1 MSSSY
6 TKEKREEPI
15 KVTNIP
21 SHPWDTVSI
30 DHGGKYPDGHY
41 NLVLIDRRNRY
52 PVAEAVP
59 STNFKVNKERLKH
72 IFATYGTPKRI
83 ESDNRPPF
91 SSKDFQE
98 FALEKPF
105 EHHKITPINLRE
117 NGEVKRF
124 LQMLNKNEQI
134 AHQQGKRRLK
144 RQNVIQDMLTAYR
157 STPLP
162 ATGITP
168 YEAMRGATVRTKLDH
183 IQPKVQRSEKD
194 DIIDERDEVYKQKI
208 IQNREGRN
216 TGQGRLLLGDNVLV
230 KQEKRNKWSTPYDPV
245 FYNVHEKHG
254 SRVTTRRPTDE
265 RTICRDISHFKLD

>member
-21 SHPWDTVSI
+21 SQPWDTVSI
-30 DHGGKYPDGHY
+30 DHGGTYPDGHD
-41 NLVLIDRRNRY
+41 NLVLIDRRTRY
-52 PVAEAVP
+52 PVVEAVP

-72 IFATYGTPKRI
+72 IFATYGTPMRI
-83 ESDNRPPF
+83 ESDDGPPF
-91 SSKDFQE
+91 NSKDFQE
-98 FALEKPF
+98 FALEKRF
-105 EHHKITPINLRE
+105 EHHKITPLNPRE

-124 LQMLNKNEQI
+124 LQMLNKKEQT

-168 YEAMRGATVRTKLDH
+168 SEAMRVATVRTKLDH

-216 TGQGRLLLGDNVLV
+216 TGQGRLLLGDYVLV

-245 FYNVHEKHG
+245 FYN
-254 SRVTTRRPTDE
+254 
-265 RTICRDISHFKLD
+265 